1 MPANQ
6 SHKNIF
12 RNFYRRSVAISKE
25 KRIQHLDNIVNIQV
39 AMQCHTLIT
48 VKHMYTSYIIREK
61 MIILGNKG
69 DYWSSLNFYQ
79 LKVWIIF
86 IFNPSDGMYHHQS
99 KGYDETL
106 TDVPKI

>member
-1 MPANQ
+1 MPYTNHCKTHV
-6 SHKNIF
+6 HKLHN
-12 RNFYRRSVAISKE
+12 
-25 KRIQHLDNIVNIQV
+25 KR
-39 AMQCHTLIT
+39 
-48 VKHMYTSYIIREK
+48 K

-106 TDVPKI
+106 TDVLKI

>member
-39 AMQCHTLIT
+39 AKQCHTL
-48 VKHMYTSYIIREK
+48 
-61 MIILGNKG
+61 
-69 DYWSSLNFYQ
+69 
-79 LKVWIIF
+79 
-86 IFNPSDGMYHHQS
+86 
-99 KGYDETL
+99 
-106 TDVPKI
+106 